1 MVKPVNPLLLTLF
14 WANACA
20 TPSVPGIGKVHW
32 SDLCSDDSCGVQ
44 GTTVRV
50 AARAGSARILVPDP
64 SFFLGTT
71 MTPSNIYQSP
81 DTCGGLASENQ
92 WGESA
97 SVDKE
102 IELTKVQKRRFK
114 ANVKAD
120 LTKAFQDAGGAVTAE
135 IDAAINRAVT
145 RSIHN
150 KTTFK
155 VVTYTLTAYGF
166 EDRKRACAQ
175 QTDDSRIVRSI
186 TTVRASMDSAEQLQK
201 ELKGALEAEAAIK
214 NYPISGGIEAAIDSV
229 SRKVTTSKVTNY
241 VFAIAFGFDDPT
253 PKPHLPPQN
262 PDPGPNSCTVA
273 PPRDI
278 MSAGPQRRSS
288 VPVSAKCNL
297 SPGRKY
303 AFTLDFAASI
313 DADRRLNKFPADLV
327 LRLCWTENG
336 RDVCEPYH
344 DPQPM
349 TVVLTRDMEKLNY
362 IDAVYPIPD
371 KRDYI
376 LMLSFGTNNVP
387 FFQVTPKKIRIQDQG
402 PISAPQP

>member
-1 MVKPVNPLLLTLF
+1 
-14 WANACA
+14 
-20 TPSVPGIGKVHW
+20 
-32 SDLCSDDSCGVQ
+32 
-44 GTTVRV
+44 
-50 AARAGSARILVPDP
+50 
-64 SFFLGTT
+64 

-81 DTCGGLASENQ
+81 DTCGGLASKNQ
-92 WGESA
+92 WTESA

-102 IELTKVQKRRFK
+102 IELTKVQKRRFE

-120 LTKAFQDAGGAVTAE
+120 ITKAFQDAGGAITAD
-135 IDAAINRAVT
+135 IKAAINRAVT

-155 VVTYTLTAYGF
+155 IVTYSLTAYGF

-214 NYPISGGIEAAIDSV
+214 SYPISGGIEAAIDSV
-229 SRKVTTSKVTNY
+229 SKKVTTSKVKDY

-253 PKPHLPPQN
+253 PKPPPPPPPPPP
-262 PDPGPNSCTVA
+262 PDLEPNSCTVA
-273 PPRDI
+273 PPWDI
-278 MSAGPQRRSS
+278 MTAGKQRRSS

-303 AFTLDFAASI
+303 AFTLDFAASL
-313 DADRRLNKFPADLV
+313 DADRRLQEFSADLT
-327 LRLCWTENG
+327 LRLCWTEDG
-336 RDVCEPYH
+336 SDVCEPNH
-344 DPQPM
+344 PPPQHK
-349 TVVLTRDMEKLNY
+349 TVILTRDIERINFV
-362 IDAVYPIPD
+362 DAVYSIPD
-371 KRDYI
+371 EREYI
-376 LMLSFGTNNVP
+376 LMLTFAAGDVP
-387 FFQVTPKKIRIQDQG
+387 FFQVTPKAIRIQDQG